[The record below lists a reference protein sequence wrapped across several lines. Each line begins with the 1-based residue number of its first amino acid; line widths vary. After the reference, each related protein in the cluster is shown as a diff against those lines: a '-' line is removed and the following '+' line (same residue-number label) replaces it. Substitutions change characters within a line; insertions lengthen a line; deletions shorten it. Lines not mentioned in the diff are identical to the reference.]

1 VLTNNL
7 EFLGQSGFRF
17 NFDNLIIYVDPYLS
31 NSLEI
36 KYGNIFNREKEIPI
50 NPINI
55 IDADYVFITHIHQDH
70 CDLDTLIPICNN
82 STKCIFVSTNEVC
95 DLLKK
100 RGFADDKLIIAN
112 EDIINLNSNT
122 KVRPIPAAHPTI
134 EKDKHNYYRYL
145 GFLFEINGHKLY
157 HSGDTFVHQT
167 IIDVLYPLLPINTV
181 ILPINEHNFFR
192 DKLNIIGNMGIRDAF
207 NFAELL
213 QTDQLIPIHWD
224 MFKCNS
230 VYKEEIIFLYNLI
243 KPNFKLNLME
253 NSNLWLLV

>member
-1 VLTNNL
+1 MTYNL
-7 EFLGQSGFRF
+7 IHFLGQSGFRID
-17 NFDNLIIYVDPYLS
+17 FDNLIIYIDPYLS

-50 NPINI
+50 NPIDI

-70 CDLDTLIPICNN
+70 CDLDTLIPIYNN
-82 STKCIFVSTNEVC
+82 SSKCIFVSTNEVC

-100 RGFADDKLIIAN
+100 RGIPDDKLILAN
-112 EDIINLNSNT
+112 EDMITLNNNII
-122 KVRPIPAAHPTI
+122 VRPIPAAHPTI
-134 EKDKHNYYRYL
+134 EKDNQNCYKYL
-145 GFLFEINGHKLY
+145 GFLFQINGNKLY

-167 IIDVLYPLLPINTV
+167 IIDILYPFLPINTV

-192 DKLNIIGNMGIRDAF
+192 DKIGIIGNMGIRDAF

-213 QTDQLIPIHWD
+213 QSDQLIPIHWD

-230 VYKEEIIFLYNLI
+230 VYKEEIIFLYNLL
-243 KPNFKLNLME
+243 KPNFELNLME
-253 NSNLWLLV
+253 NSKL